1 MKKLSS
7 PKNKQTIMLCGVLVL
22 IPVIMF
28 ILLYLPGHKDE
39 GEKAEETSISQPI
52 PEADIEQAPEGKTD
66 SYVRSGISSYW
77 DSLEETSPEED
88 VESTGGG
95 IRRREPMSVEDIFG
109 DVRDGAAEESASQRS
124 ASSRGGS
131 SGSPRAAQKPQ
142 APSSQELEEKEEPK
156 EEEQS
161 PARIQVKRSGAISS
175 LDDDVVQDL
184 GNGIS
189 TLDGNEMWVQG
200 ETGKP
205 YRCMFTR
212 DEKVGTGQRIAIR
225 LLEDLIIDGVH
236 IPQNTHLQGVCKIT
250 DRMEISVTSL
260 DMGGRIL
267 SFHFEAYDTDGGK
280 GIYCSDL
287 TKTKKE
293 VTEQGIST
301 AMRGLNSK
309 LGATARDAAN
319 LGASI
324 VRSKNGET
332 TVEVP
337 AGYTFYIVEET
348 RY

>member
-1 MKKLSS
+1 M
-7 PKNKQTIMLCGVLVL
+7 LVL

-52 PEADIEQAPEGKTD
+52 PEADIEQTPEGKTD

-77 DSLEETSPEED
+77 DSLEETPPGEED
-88 VESTGGG
+88 EITGGG
-95 IRRREPMSVEDIFG
+95 GVRRREPMSVEDIFG
-109 DVRDGAAEESASQRS
+109 DVRDGAAEESAGQRAAS
-124 ASSRGGS
+124 ARGGS
-131 SGSPRAAQKPQ
+131 SGSTRSSQKPQ
-142 APSSQELEEKEEPK
+142 AQPRQEPENQEEPK
-156 EEEQS
+156 VEEQS